1 MIEQGNLPIRRVNI
15 STQKMLVGIGSILIL
30 LGWMTG
36 VGILFGIVGAVLWL
50 ISMYQLSNILG
61 KPTIFQKALIGFVLN
76 VAGMV
81 IAFAPFALTM
91 VIAFPFGL
99 LVKIVLFNLT
109 RGKTL
114 DVTLDTS
121 GLGFGA
127 LIVLTVA
134 FIAIMVAYAIFV
146 FGFYLQKQAY
156 EILAQATAHNLFE
169 IAGLLMFIGAITTIL
184 FGLGLL
190 LIIVGY
196 IVLTVAFFTAP
207 NEVEV
212 KGTYDREVG
221 IVVDELGPYLPRGKV
236 SYLLLC

>member
-1 MIEQGNLPIRRVNI
+1 MIEQSNLPTRMVNI
-15 STQKMLVGIGSILIL
+15 STQKMLGGISSILIL

-50 ISMYQLSNILG
+50 IGMYQLSNILG
-61 KPTIFQKALIGFVLN
+61 KPTIFQKVLIGFILN
-76 VAGMV
+76 VAGIV
-81 IAFAPFALTM
+81 IAFAPFVLTM

-99 LVKIVLFNLT
+99 LAKILLLFLFNLT
-109 RGKTL
+109 RNETL

-127 LIVLTVA
+127 LIIITVA
-134 FIAIMVAYAIFV
+134 LIAIMVAYAIFV

-156 EILAQATAHNLFE
+156 EILAQATAHNLFK
-169 IAGLLMFIGAITTIL
+169 IAGLLMFIGAITIIL
-184 FGLGLL
+184 FGLGAL

-196 IVLTVAFFTAP
+196 IVLAVAFFTAP

-212 KGTYDREVG
+212 QGT
-221 IVVDELGPYLPRGKV
+221 
-236 SYLLLC
+236 

>member
-1 MIEQGNLPIRRVNI
+1 MIEQSNLPTRRVNI
-15 STQKMLVGIGSILIL
+15 STQKMLGGIGSILIL

-36 VGILFGIVGAVLWL
+36 VGILFGIVGVVLWL
-50 ISMYQLSNILG
+50 IGMYQLSNILG
-61 KPTIFQKALIGFVLN
+61 KPTIFQKVLIGFILN
-76 VAGMV
+76 VAGIV

-99 LVKIVLFNLT
+99 LAKILLFNLA
-109 RGKTL
+109 RDETL

-121 GLGFGA
+121 ELGFDA
-127 LIVLTVA
+127 LIVITVA
-134 FIAIMVAYAIFV
+134 LIAIMVAYAIFV

-156 EILAQATAHNLFE
+156 EILAQATAHNLFK
-169 IAGLLMFIGAITTIL
+169 IGGLLLFIGAITTIL

-196 IVLTVAFFTAP
+196 TVLAVAFFTAP

-212 KGTYDREVG
+212 QGT
-221 IVVDELGPYLPRGKV
+221 
-236 SYLLLC
+236 

>member
-1 MIEQGNLPIRRVNI
+1 MIEQSTLPTRRVNI
-15 STQKMLVGIGSILIL
+15 STQKMLGGTGSILIL

-36 VGILFGIVGAVLWL
+36 VGILFGIVGVVLWL

-61 KPTIFQKALIGFVLN
+61 KPTIFQKVLIGFILN

-99 LVKIVLFNLT
+99 LAKILFLFLFLFLFNLT
-109 RGKTL
+109 RDETL
-114 DVTLDTS
+114 DITLDIS
-121 GLGFGA
+121 EVGCGA
-127 LIVLTVA
+127 LIVITVA
-134 FIAIMVAYAIFV
+134 LIAIMVAYAIFV

-156 EILAQATAHNLFE
+156 EILAQATTHNLFK
-169 IAGLLMFIGAITTIL
+169 IAGLLLFIGAITTIL
-184 FGLGLL
+184 FGLGVL

-196 IVLTVAFFTAP
+196 IVLPVAFFTAP

-212 KGTYDREVG
+212 QST
-221 IVVDELGPYLPRGKV
+221 
-236 SYLLLC
+236 